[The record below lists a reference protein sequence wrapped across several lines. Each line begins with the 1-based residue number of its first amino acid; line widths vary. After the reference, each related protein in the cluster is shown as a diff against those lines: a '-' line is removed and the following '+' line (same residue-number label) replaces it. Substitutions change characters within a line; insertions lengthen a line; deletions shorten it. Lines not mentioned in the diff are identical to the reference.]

1 MLTALV
7 VLMAKM
13 TQGETNMSTSYDLE
27 DAVILLH
34 NVARTIEREWGFSGS
49 LATDT
54 RKLADRLSEVLHTEV
69 PSNEVL

>member
-1 MLTALV
+1 
-7 VLMAKM
+7 MAKM

-49 LATDT
+49 LA
-54 RKLADRLSEVLHTEV
+54 LADRLSEVLHTEV
-69 PSNEVL
+69 PSNKVL